1 MQCDV
6 CHIAILFNGSNGVL
20 LSVLV
25 RNIYR
30 RSLFAS
36 GTKKAAAPEEAAAL

>member
-1 MQCDV
+1 V

-25 RNIYR
+25 GNIYDVIVCVR
-30 RSLFAS
+30 H
-36 GTKKAAAPEEAAAL
+36 KKAAAPEEAAAL